1 MAADWCMYSWVGGRV
16 GWGGVGLLTSMVNG
30 SLTHTSCYA
39 TVCPLR
45 LPRMGHAT
53 LLYGSSRSEEF
64 HVKRSQAVSRHFDHS
79 WYPNVEPVLEVFE
92 DFLPAHMVL
101 KCKERGHSTLHPSV
115 TQCVFMW
122 CWRSSLQS
130 PDLEELEALL

>member
-1 MAADWCMYSWVGGRV
+1 MYYRSCELAHEVDATLWLPIGACIH
-16 GWGGVGLLTSMVNG
+16 GWG
-30 SLTHTSCYA
+30 
-39 TVCPLR
+39 
-45 LPRMGHAT
+45 
-53 LLYGSSRSEEF
+53 
-64 HVKRSQAVSRHFDHS
+64 
-79 WYPNVEPVLEVFE
+79 VEPALEVFE